1 MTAVVG
7 RKRQSALDGFT
18 AALALSVFVGAIFAA
33 TVLVLGTA
41 YLVIK
46 QPWSPW
52 TWTLAVL
59 TATLAFVPLWKE
71 NGPLGEGFMRYIVS
85 HAEAYFPI
93 TVVCDGGAT
102 FSRDTSYV
110 IGLEPHSAL
119 PTAMPSTFSLQ
130 STLLPDG
137 LRGRTHGLASSICF
151 QIPLVRHLYWWI
163 GIRPITR
170 HSMRR
175 LLHKR
180 RNVVLVP
187 GGVQECLYMQKDC
200 ETAFLSKRKGFIRIA
215 MQCGSPVVPCF
226 AFGQGG
232 TYSWY
237 RPGPPLLSEAFVQA
251 ASRRM
256 GMVPLALVGRWGT
269 PAPIN
274 SPMTVVFGKPIDVPH
289 KEHPT
294 DAELQQYL
302 DKYIAAMQDIFARH
316 KAAAGYP
323 HYRLHIL

>member
-59 TATLAFVPLWKE
+59 TVSVQRLPAAATTVVYVAVLLEVLHCIRSCAHTSLQATLAFVPLWKE

-110 IGLEPHSAL
+110 IGE
-119 PTAMPSTFSLQ
+119 
-130 STLLPDG
+130 LLC
-137 LRGRTHGLASSICF
+137 S
-151 QIPLVRHLYWWI
+151 
-163 GIRPITR
+163 
-170 HSMRR
+170 
-175 LLHKR
+175 
-180 RNVVLVP
+180 
-187 GGVQECLYMQKDC
+187 
-200 ETAFLSKRKGFIRIA
+200 
-215 MQCGSPVVPCF
+215 
-226 AFGQGG
+226 
-232 TYSWY
+232 
-237 RPGPPLLSEAFVQA
+237 
-251 ASRRM
+251 
-256 GMVPLALVGRWGT
+256 
-269 PAPIN
+269 
-274 SPMTVVFGKPIDVPH
+274 
-289 KEHPT
+289 
-294 DAELQQYL
+294 
-302 DKYIAAMQDIFARH
+302 
-316 KAAAGYP
+316 
-323 HYRLHIL
+323 